1 MLAKGM
7 LGEISLP
14 ALLRTVNS
22 EVLTGIL
29 TLWHRKYGEG
39 VIFFDQGDA
48 VQANVNGRR
57 GQMAIYE
64 MSRWEDATFRLSE
77 QANLLKDST
86 SAPLLDGAFKTERSA
101 VDPTIHRRLFGAN
114 FRSLTIDAEEQDLV
128 LESELIGLLSNLE
141 SSIHQTQR
149 WFIRRR
155 PDSVLNI
162 LTQMLND
169 TILIGEGVVTGG
181 LQTNRVVA
189 MAHNIY
195 PEVPLPQ
202 IIDNLFLPDALQML
216 YFTLNSRHD
225 ASPESLPSYI
235 IELFETLLLQFTQS
249 FHNSDEMGQWQ
260 LTCGLWIDELRMAL
274 GKIRF

>member
-14 ALLRTVNS
+14 ALLRTVNA
-22 EVLTGIL
+22 EVLTGML
-29 TLWHRKYGEG
+29 TIWHRKYGEG
-39 VIFFDQGDA
+39 VIFFDKGDA

-77 QANLLKDST
+77 QANLLLEQAAT
-86 SAPLLDGAFKTERSA
+86 PLLNGAFKTERSA
-101 VDPTIHRRLFGAN
+101 VDPIIHSRLFGVQS
-114 FRSLTIDAEEQDLV
+114 RSITIDHKEKDLV

-141 SSIHQTQR
+141 SGIQQTQR

-155 PDSVLNI
+155 PDSVLNV

-169 TILIGEGVVTGG
+169 TILIGEGVVNGN
-181 LQTNRVVA
+181 LRTNRIVA

-195 PEVPLPQ
+195 PEIPLPQ

-225 ASPESLPSYI
+225 SSPDSLASYI

-249 FHNSDEMGQWQ
+249 FHDPNEMEQWQ
-260 LTCGLWIDELRMAL
+260 LTCNLWIEELRVAL
-274 GKIRF
+274 SKIRF